1 MLESSIFKILL
12 IGIVVIISIG
22 LLKKAIKGAVII
34 ISILILILFG
44 YNFLILNVSPA
55 KTAQNLKYDALY
67 IKFISEQTIK
77 VQKDLK
83 SMVSI
88 LSEND
93 ESSENDLIYYI
104 DDLKNIKNEVDN
116 LEHSKSLNKLNDSY
130 CSQLDKIISVSE
142 NIDDNIESIDK
153 LNSLSSSIKEV
164 SDKIKDN

>member
-1 MLESSIFKILL
+1 MLESSVFKILL

-88 LSEND
+88 
-93 ESSENDLIYYI
+93 
-104 DDLKNIKNEVDN
+104 
-116 LEHSKSLNKLNDSY
+116 
-130 CSQLDKIISVSE
+130 
-142 NIDDNIESIDK
+142 
-153 LNSLSSSIKEV
+153 
-164 SDKIKDN
+164 